1 MTEVLKIDDLQ
12 FDVRRSSRRTTMEI
26 IVDRGGELI
35 ISAPEVAP
43 EHLLVEFIREKRFWI
58 YSKIAEKERLQQPV
72 GTKEFVN
79 GEGFLYLGRSYR
91 LLLVEESDT
100 PLQLKAGRFRLA
112 RSETLCGRECFVQWY
127 RERGLIWLSRRLA
140 RWASRMGVKPTEIRV
155 QDLGFRWGSCGK
167 SGSVNFHWATL
178 LFPPPVIDYVIVH
191 ELAHLVE
198 PDHSKKFWNLVA
210 KTLPE
215 YEHRKTWLAERG
227 GRELVL

>member
-1 MTEVLKIDDLQ
+1 
-12 FDVRRSSRRTTMEI
+12 MELWT
-26 IVDRGGELI
+26 G
-35 ISAPEVAP
+35 
-43 EHLLVEFIREKRFWI
+43 
-58 YSKIAEKERLQQPV
+58 
-72 GTKEFVN
+72 
-79 GEGFLYLGRSYR
+79 
-91 LLLVEESDT
+91 
-100 PLQLKAGRFRLA
+100 
-112 RSETLCGRECFVQWY
+112 
-127 RERGLIWLSRRLA
+127 
-140 RWASRMGVKPTEIRV
+140 SRMGVKPTEIRV

-215 YEHRKTWLAERG
+215 YEQRKAWLAERG